1 MKNLPKDKR
10 DRLILVVL
18 GTVISVTAIWYLV
31 IKTQNNTIESVKK
44 QTIEHQ
50 SKLDGAQRLVGT
62 TAEIQKKLE
71 GASQELK
78 AIEDSMASGDMY
90 SWIILTIN
98 KFRADRKVD
107 IPQFSR
113 EVPTEVG
120 VLPKFPYR
128 AALFN
133 VRGTAYFHDFGKFLA
148 DFENSFPYLRVQNL
162 ELEPAGSSS
171 ATSTGD
177 PEKLAFKME
186 IVTLVNPTSAH

>member
-1 MKNLPKDKR
+1 MKNLPKEKR
-10 DRLILVVL
+10 DRLLLIGV
-18 GTVISVTAIWYLV
+18 GTVIAVVVLWYLV
-31 IKTQNNTIESVKK
+31 IQTQNKAIERLKTQSV
-44 QTIEHQ
+44 EH
-50 SKLDGAQRLVGT
+50 KTKVENAQRLLSS
-62 TAEIQKKLE
+62 TADLQKQLD
-71 GASQELK
+71 GSTQELK

-98 KFRADRKVD
+98 KFRADRKVE

-133 VRGTAYFHDFGKFLA
+133 VRGTAYFHDFGKFIA
-148 DFENSFPYLRVQNL
+148 DFENAFPYIRVQNL
-162 ELEPAGSSS
+162 ELEPLSSGTQTTP
-171 ATSTGD
+171 AD
-177 PEKLAFKME
+177 AEKLAFKME

>member
-1 MKNLPKDKR
+1 MKDLPKEKR
-10 DRLILVVL
+10 DRLILIAL
-18 GTVISVTAIWYLV
+18 GTVVCVFVLWYLL
-31 IKTQNNTIESVKK
+31 IKAQQQTRETVQK
-44 QTIEHQ
+44 QIREQQT
-50 SKLDGAQRLVGT
+50 KVDNAQRLVSA
-62 TAEIQKKLE
+62 TAEVQKKLE
-71 GASQELK
+71 ASTHELQG
-78 AIEDSMASGDMY
+78 IEEGMASGDMY

-133 VRGTAYFHDFGKFLA
+133 VRGTAYFHDFGKFIA
-148 DFENSFPYLRVQNL
+148 DFENAFPFIRIQNL
-162 ELEPAGSSS
+162 ELEAAASSS

-177 PEKLAFKME
+177 PEKLAFRME
-186 IVTLVNPTSAH
+186 IVTLVNPVTAH